1 VNVFGGRERERGRL
15 QMVVRGERRLVVGR
29 EKKKRKK
36 RIKIL
41 GFIF

>member
-29 EKKKRKK
+29 EKKKKK
-36 RIKIL
+36 EKDKNPWL
-41 GFIF
+41 